1 MRTGL
6 KTILLC
12 IGVLLLAS
20 VTQAGTAAPAQDVSA
35 ARTAGTDAVS
45 LWVMDNGPGSQRA
58 LTRIVRKFQRE
69 TKVPVHVR
77 FLNWSEAF
85 DEITTA
91 LESDRAPDVLQLG
104 STWVPY
110 FAAVGKIAPVV
121 PFLNKIDS
129 TRFFKESFKSSH
141 VALDSNVYSFP
152 WFVDVRAL
160 YVNESKWKDLAL
172 KEGEVDSY
180 VEFVGA
186 LRAFS
191 KMQQDSATKVA
202 PFALPGNGDWTG
214 PQHMAPFIW
223 SFGGDFLVRD
233 SSGYRSALLDSA
245 TLAGLNYFMKI
256 FGDRELSPYGLE
268 ENSVEST
275 NRFIR
280 SEQLFMYGTSEIIK
294 QMEVPNDE
302 GGLKD
307 SPITADGIAI
317 VNPLEGPAGK
327 VGFVGGSHLALSPNH
342 KAVGEILL
350 QFLLR
355 ADNMDAYTRQV
366 GFLPADES
374 IVNIW
379 RKDSRYSQLI
389 ETMKVGRSFPNIP
402 EWVAVEGILIELSNS
417 LGTLY
422 RDHSPSPARNRM
434 VAELFWNAHQRIDQ
448 AVGHRATL
456 DKQKTLAY
464 IEKVLLSTSEEKV
477 PETLEQLVAEV
488 SENPLWR
495 VTALI
500 AIIIAVCL
508 ILLVIKYYWKT

>member
-12 IGVLLLAS
+12 IGILLAAS
-20 VTQAGTAAPAQDVSA
+20 VTQAGTDAAKA
-35 ARTAGTDAVS
+35 AGASDTVS
-45 LWVMDNGPGSQRA
+45 LWVMDNGLGSQRA
-58 LTRIVRKFQRE
+58 LARLIRKFQRE
-69 TKVPVHVR
+69 TSIPVQVR
-77 FLNWSEAF
+77 FLNWGEAF
-85 DEITTA
+85 GEITAA
-91 LESDRAPDVLQLG
+91 LDSGRGPDVLQLG

-110 FAAVGKIAPVV
+110 FAVSGKIAPLV
-121 PFLNKIDS
+121 PLLNKIDS

-160 YVNESKWKDLAL
+160 YVNENMWKDLAL
-172 KEGEVDSY
+172 KEGEVDTY

-186 LRAFS
+186 LRALS
-191 KMQQDSATKVA
+191 RMQRDSATKVA

-223 SFGGDFLVRD
+223 SYGGDFLVLD
-233 SSGYRSALLDSA
+233 SSGYRSALLDST
-245 TLAGLNYFMKI
+245 TLAGLNYFLKI
-256 FGDRELSPYGLE
+256 FGDRELSPYGLN

-294 QMEVPNDE
+294 QMEISNEE
-302 GGLKD
+302 GGLKE

-327 VGFVGGSHLALSPNH
+327 VGFVGGSHLTLSPNH
-342 KAVGEILL
+342 KAAGEALL

-389 ETMKVGRSFPNIP
+389 ETMKTGKSFPNIP
-402 EWVAVEGILIELSNS
+402 EWVAVEETLIELSNS
-417 LGTLY
+417 LGALY
-422 RDHSPSPARNRM
+422 RDVPPSPSRNRQ
-434 VAELFWNAHQRIDQ
+434 VAELLWNAHQRIEL
-448 AVGHRATL
+448 AVGHRSTL
-456 DKQKTLAY
+456 EKGKTLPY
-464 IEKVLLSTSEEKV
+464 IERVLFSVTEEKI
-477 PETLEQLVAEV
+477 PETLEQFVAEV
-488 SENPLWR
+488 SENPMWR

-500 AIIIAVCL
+500 AVIIAVCL
-508 ILLVIKYYWKT
+508 MLLVLKYYWKT

>member
-12 IGVLLLAS
+12 IGILLATS
-20 VTQAGTAAPAQDVSA
+20 VTQAGTDATG
-35 ARTAGTDAVS
+35 TAGATDTVS
-45 LWVMDNGPGSQRA
+45 LWVMDNGLGSQRA
-58 LTRIVRKFQRE
+58 LARLIRKFQRE
-69 TKVPVHVR
+69 TNIPVQVR
-77 FLNWSEAF
+77 FLNWGEAF
-85 DEITTA
+85 GEITTA
-91 LESDRAPDVLQLG
+91 LDSGHGPDVLQLG
-104 STWVPY
+104 STWVPH
-110 FAAVGKIAPVV
+110 FAASGKIAPLV
-121 PFLNKIDS
+121 PLLNKIDS

-160 YVNESKWKDLAL
+160 YVNESMWKGLAL

-180 VEFVGA
+180 VKFVGA
-186 LRAFS
+186 LRALS
-191 KMQQDSATKVA
+191 RMQRDSATKVA

-223 SFGGDFLVRD
+223 SFGGDFLVLD
-233 SSGYRSALLDSA
+233 SSGYRSALLDST
-245 TLAGLNYFMKI
+245 TLAGLNYFLKI
-256 FGDRELSPYGLE
+256 FGDRELSPYGLD

-294 QMEVPNDE
+294 QMEISNEE
-302 GGLKD
+302 GGLKE

-327 VGFVGGSHLALSPNH
+327 VGFVGGSHLTLSPNH
-342 KAVGEILL
+342 KAAGEALL

-379 RKDSRYSQLI
+379 RKDARYSQLI
-389 ETMKVGRSFPNIP
+389 ETMKTGKSFPNIP
-402 EWVAVEGILIELSNS
+402 EWVAVEGTLIELSNS
-417 LGTLY
+417 LGALY
-422 RDHSPSPARNRM
+422 RDVPPSPSRNRQ
-434 VAELFWNAHQRIDQ
+434 VAELLWNAHQRIEL
-448 AVGHRATL
+448 AVGHRSTL
-456 DKQKTLAY
+456 EKGKTLPY
-464 IEKVLLSTSEEKV
+464 IERVLFSATEEKI
-477 PETLEQLVAEV
+477 PETLEQFVAEV
-488 SENPLWR
+488 SENPMWR

-500 AIIIAVCL
+500 AVIIAVCL
-508 ILLVIKYYWKT
+508 MLLVLKYYWKT

>member
-12 IGVLLLAS
+12 IGILLLAS
-20 VTQAGTAAPAQDVSA
+20 VTQAGTAVPAQSVPA
-35 ARTAGTDAVS
+35 ADTAAVS
-45 LWVMDNGPGSQRA
+45 LWVMDNGIGSQRA

-69 TKVPVHVR
+69 TRIPVQVR
-77 FLNWSEAF
+77 FLNWGEAF
-85 DEITTA
+85 GEITAA
-91 LESDRAPDVLQLG
+91 LDSGRGPDVLQLG

-110 FAAVGKIAPVV
+110 FAASGKIAPLV
-121 PFLNKIDS
+121 PLLDKIDS

-141 VALDSNVYSFP
+141 VSLDSNVYSFP

-160 YVNESKWKDLAL
+160 YVNESKWKNLAL

-186 LRAFS
+186 LRALS
-191 KMQQDSATKVA
+191 RMQRDSAAKVA

-223 SFGGDFLVRD
+223 SFGGDFLVLD
-233 SSGYRSALLDSA
+233 SSGYRSALLDST
-245 TLAGLNYFMKI
+245 TLAGLNYFLKI
-256 FGDRELSPYGLE
+256 FGDRELSPYGLQ

-280 SEQLFMYGTSEIIK
+280 SQQLFLYGTSEIIK
-294 QMEVPNDE
+294 QMEISNDE
-302 GGLKD
+302 GGLKE

-327 VGFVGGSHLALSPNH
+327 VGFVGGSHLTLSPNH
-342 KAVGEILL
+342 KAAGEALL

-379 RKDSRYSQLI
+379 HKDSRYSQLI
-389 ETMKVGRSFPNIP
+389 ETMKTGKSFPNIP
-402 EWVAVEGILIELSNS
+402 EWVAVEGTLIELSNS
-417 LGTLY
+417 LGALY
-422 RDHSPSPARNRM
+422 RDTLPLPARNRQ
-434 VAELFWNAHQRIDQ
+434 VAELFWNAHQRIEL
-448 AVGHRATL
+448 AVGHQSTL
-456 DKQKTLAY
+456 EKAKTLPY
-464 IEKVLLSTSEEKV
+464 IERVLLSATEEKV

-500 AIIIAVCL
+500 AVIIAVCL